1 MPRVQTIKVLGPG
14 CANCERLT
22 RLTEQVLADLG
33 REAQIEKVTD
43 YAQIAAHGV
52 MATPALVVDGVV
64 VLAGSVPSEA
74 TLREL
79 LS

>member
-1 MPRVQTIKVLGPG
+1 VLGPG
-14 CANCERLT
+14 GPNCQPLT

-33 REAQIEKVTD
+33 QEAQIEKVTD

-64 VLAGSVPSEA
+64 VLAGSVPHEA
-74 TLREL
+74 TLRGL

>member
-1 MPRVQTIKVLGPG
+1 MQTIKVLGPG

-22 RLTEQVLADLG
+22 RLTERVLADLG
-33 REAQIEKVTD
+33 REARIEKVTD
-43 YAQIAAHGV
+43 YAEIAAHGV
-52 MATPALVVDGVV
+52 MATPALVVDGSL

-74 TLREL
+74 LLRKL